1 MALPIAAGLGLRG
14 LMGLLGRGAAARSS
28 GQSAMGRAL
37 GNKKMM
43 PFATATPGAGA
54 KKISDIEKL
63 MAAEKRK
70 ALLTS
75 LGIGG
80 AGGIAAGGL
89 TQLLLNL
96 GAEDEMDVRRPDL
109 MGIDEP
115 DLTVEDLVMRGDTNE
130 PVRSGADNEGFVSRS
145 DMMFDDQ
152 GNFIKPQDRMPD
164 TGEIDLLKLLGIR

>member
-1 MALPIAAGLGLRG
+1 MVLPVAAGLGLRG

-28 GQSAMGRAL
+28 GQSAMGRLL
-37 GNKKMM
+37 GNKKIM
-43 PFATATPGAGA
+43 PFATKTPEAMRKAEVDKLIAT
-54 KKISDIEKL
+54 EQ
-63 MAAEKRK
+63 RK
-70 ALLTS
+70 ALLTA

-115 DLTVEDLVMRGDTNE
+115 DLTVEDLVMRGGTNE